1 MGLEDEVGQGCAITV
16 FLEGGQSANRHQ
28 SLISSRHRL
37 LLLSVSSHTSILT
50 EKKLRPF
57 FFFFKVQKALC
68 CPRERIFGQAV
79 QCKVKGGS

>member
-1 MGLEDEVGQGCAITV
+1 MGQGCAITV
-16 FLEGGQSANRHQ
+16 FLEGEQSANRHQ

-57 FFFFKVQKALC
+57 FFFF
-68 CPRERIFGQAV
+68 
-79 QCKVKGGS
+79 